1 MTCSIRSHS
10 ISADCLKRIEF
21 DDFIRQYFN
30 KEEHTKLDAL
40 AKKLRRH
47 IQPTQEEHEA
57 DIKSLQKL
65 LAHHKI
71 TASKNALDDLMK
83 WRFGS

>member
-47 IQPTQEEHEA
+47 IQVRCLTPFIDQMDPISSTRMLMSPRH
-57 DIKSLQKL
+57 SPRR
-65 LAHHKI
+65 
-71 TASKNALDDLMK
+71 KNTK
-83 WRFGS
+83 QI